1 MMSATAVLQFFL
13 LNFALSAVR
22 FQGGGVGQGFKTTCG
37 WKNVVVQGTGQV
49 VESYLAQCHVV
60 LASPGPSSVLADL
73 LRILRTSGTGVVVT
87 VVEVHPYGDVM
98 NDKTGDKE
106 NHHAKSVVSALHRG
120 LHSSGNAAC
129 RVFIVDHTDGNASA
143 AVWLLQQ
150 GELWRR
156 PETRVLVLGD
166 PSNVDVLLQHSALR
180 NTQHALYITPA
191 RAATHAH
198 WATGELPGLC
208 GAVKMYRRCL
218 QCGSGQPRLH
228 LLHDWSPAGGLSAN
242 FTFFQDRVRLT
253 GRTLRVVAKNYFPYF
268 RYERV
273 SDEPG
278 TLVLPRDS
286 LNARMIA
293 AIATAYNFTY
303 EVREPE
309 DGEWGLPAGGGN
321 WTGLIG
327 TLQHEKADFSVD
339 LTVTGQRAEAV
350 DFSTIYIDEPGVILS
365 SKPKPLPEYLS
376 LVRPLEGEV
385 WLSVVGGVILWSTS
399 LWLMQKLGQKVMHG
413 RRSASFASSVFYG
426 WGLLLEDHPY
436 DPPTNL
442 TGQILV
448 GFWLIVCFIVTTAYR
463 SSLISHLVV
472 QDLSDAIDDM
482 NDLAE
487 RGNSEGWTWGVR
499 RMTGSFKAYLSS
511 SLDPAMLEVYQKM
524 QTVDIREGLD
534 KVVRGGFSYI
544 FNYYYIKPVIETEY
558 TDGRGYSPIYFGKT
572 LYPLFSGNAW
582 AFRPGA
588 PFQDDLSKGIQNIL
602 EGGLVAFWMNDVIR
616 GYVREEGKR
625 AGKGGTGI
633 QQLSFSTGEDEEAVL
648 RLTHMQGTFYTL
660 LLGHA
665 AASLVHLAEH
675 LLACRPL

>member
-1 MMSATAVLQFFL
+1 MGRCLYNETDPQERL
-13 LNFALSAVR
+13 LFTWLWS
-22 FQGGGVGQGFKTTCG
+22 GGVSFRSIAKQTRRSPTTVRKWVRRLLG
-37 WKNVVVQGTGQV
+37 EDLSGTVVVQGAGQV
-49 VESYLAQCHVV
+49 VENYLVQCHLV
-60 LASPGPSSVLADL
+60 LASPGPSPVLADL
-73 LRILRTSGTGVVVT
+73 IRVWS
-87 VVEVHPYGDVM
+87 P
-98 NDKTGDKE
+98 
-106 NHHAKSVVSALHRG
+106 ALHRG

-166 PSNVDVLLQHSALR
+166 TSNVDVLLQHSALR

-191 RAATHAH
+191 RTTTHAL
-198 WATGELPGLC
+198 WATGELP
-208 GAVKMYRRCL
+208 
-218 QCGSGQPRLH
+218 
-228 LLHDWSPAGGLSAN
+228 
-242 FTFFQDRVRLT
+242 DRFRLT
-253 GRTLRVVAKNYFPYF
+253 GRTLRVVAKTYFPYF
-268 RYERV
+268 HYERV
-273 SDEPG
+273 SDKPG

-339 LTVTGQRAEAV
+339 LTVTLQRAEVV
-350 DFSTIYIDEPGVILS
+350 DFSVIYIDEPVAIFS

-376 LVRPLEGEV
+376 LVRPLEETGAESYA
-385 WLSVVGGVILWSTS
+385 WTAQCKLSPRPSSMAGVCCSRTTLTTLPPTS
-399 LWLMQKLGQKVMHG
+399 RARQDYNFVH
-413 RRSASFASSVFYG
+413 FI
-426 WGLLLEDHPY
+426 HPY
-436 DPPTNL
+436 LVYL
-442 TGQILV
+442 TDCLILISPLTRFTVVSFGRILV

-472 QDLSDAIDDM
+472 QDLSDAIDNM
-482 NDLAE
+482 NDLVE
-487 RGNSEGWTWGVR
+487 RGNSEDWTWGVR
-499 RMTGSFKAYLSS
+499 RMTGSLKSYLSTS
-511 SLDPAMLEVYQKM
+511 QDPAMLEVYQKM
-524 QTVDIREGLD
+524 RTVGIKEGLE

-544 FNYYYIKPVIETEY
+544 FNYYYIKPVIDTEY
-558 TDGRGYSPIYFGKT
+558 TDGRGYSPIYSSKT
-572 LYPLFSGNAW
+572 I
-582 AFRPGA
+582 PGA